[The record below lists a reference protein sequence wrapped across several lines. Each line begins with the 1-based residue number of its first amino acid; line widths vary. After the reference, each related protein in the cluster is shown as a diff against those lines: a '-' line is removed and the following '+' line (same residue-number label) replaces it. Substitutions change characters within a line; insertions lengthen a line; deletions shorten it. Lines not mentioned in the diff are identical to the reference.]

1 MSNTGYKGIV
11 KGRTVV
17 LEEATD
23 LEEGVEVW
31 VTPLEMPKGS
41 PQAVLAAIDALPHIE
56 PADVDELMQL
66 IEEGKRPV
74 RHENPRGHFGHSRQ

>member
-1 MSNTGYKGIV
+1 MSKTSYKGIV

-17 LEEATD
+17 LEEAAD
-23 LEEGVEVW
+23 LEEGIEVW

-41 PQAVLAAIDALPHIE
+41 PQAVLAAIDAPPHIK
-56 PADVDELMQL
+56 PADVNELMQL

-74 RHENPRGHFGHSRQ
+74 RHENPLTRKRKW

>member
-1 MSNTGYKGIV
+1 MGRTGYKGIV

-17 LEEATD
+17 LEEAAD

-41 PQAVLAAIDALPHIE
+41 PQAVLVAMDAPPHIKSGV
-56 PADVDELMQL
+56 VDELMQW

-74 RHENPRGHFGHSRQ
+74 RHESPLTRKQKP